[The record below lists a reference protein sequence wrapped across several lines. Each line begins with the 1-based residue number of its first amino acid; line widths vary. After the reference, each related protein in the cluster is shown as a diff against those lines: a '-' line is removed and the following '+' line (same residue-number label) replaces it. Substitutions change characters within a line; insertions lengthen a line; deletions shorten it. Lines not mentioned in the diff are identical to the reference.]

1 MHALYPPSG
10 SLVKLSLDKTTVVL
24 DELLESV
31 HVTGTLQ
38 QVLLSSLVIKDG
50 TPLLVLIILSTI

>member
-1 MHALYPPSG
+1 MMDYSIVIIYVHTVLCMHALYTSSG

-38 QVLLSSLVIKDG
+38 
-50 TPLLVLIILSTI
+50 